1 MFKMPSDPKLLYL
14 NRVIGLPGDR
24 IQVRGT
30 KVFINDQELPEAR
43 TYIEVTNPNGRQPEV
58 SIEGST
64 GTYRVYYTKRAVQ
77 EGESMDLASAMKYGV
92 TEEFKIPPG
101 QYFVM
106 GDCRDNSFDS
116 RYWGTVPSENIA
128 GKALMIVASA
138 DSSRLYQTLK

>member
-1 MFKMPSDPKLLYL
+1 
-14 NRVIGLPGDR
+14 
-24 IQVRGT
+24 
-30 KVFINDQELPEAR
+30 
-43 TYIEVTNPNGRQPEV
+43 
-58 SIEGST
+58 
-64 GTYRVYYTKRAVQ
+64 
-77 EGESMDLASAMKYGV
+77 SMDLASAMKYGV

-116 RYWGTVPSENIA
+116 RYWGTVPIENIA